1 MIMARHATRCYSYLP
16 NSISIHSAAV
26 ATCFSCLEC
35 PVINV
40 HDLLISLLVQEDSE
54 YVASFW
60 KLLMNFDVVQKKR
73 FLSFV
78 TGSDLAP
85 VGGLQELQLV
95 IQRNG
100 DEPTERLPTAHTCFN
115 LLLLPEHPGEQFG
128 GGVSSLLILYT
139 IS

>member
-1 MIMARHATRCYSYLP
+1 M
-16 NSISIHSAAV
+16 
-26 ATCFSCLEC
+26 
-35 PVINV
+35 INV

-128 GGVSSLLILYT
+128 GEVSSLLILYT